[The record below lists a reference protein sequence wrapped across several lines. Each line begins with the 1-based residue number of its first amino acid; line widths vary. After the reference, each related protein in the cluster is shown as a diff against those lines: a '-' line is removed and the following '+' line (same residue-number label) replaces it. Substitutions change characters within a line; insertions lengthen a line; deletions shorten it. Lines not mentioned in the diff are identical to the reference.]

1 MKLGK
6 WLGLAVAAVVLAEGI
21 WAMLVSLVRSLL
33 MPLLARVLGGDPH
46 SPLYLGTGDINIPDL
61 FGSILLLCLAGIVFL
76 AIRSWAATEEVAR
89 SLPVKKVAKRPSEWA
104 IPIPT
109 PNAAAAVQTA
119 KVAPVQATESASD
132 QVAPPA
138 PASFPA
144 QVAAPAAAIQT
155 KPSAPEPEK
164 PAKPQKPAKPEK
176 PREVY
181 YNIVGEPISPTE
193 ED

>member
-46 SPLYLGTGDINIPDL
+46 SPLYLGPGDINIPDL
-61 FGSILLLCLAGIVFL
+61 FGSIVLLCLAGIVFL

-89 SLPVKKVAKRPSEWA
+89 SLPVKKVAKRPLESA
-104 IPIPT
+104 IPIPAPT
-109 PNAAAAVQTA
+109 VAAAVAAQTA
-119 KVAPVQATESASD
+119 KVSPVQALGIASD

-138 PASFPA
+138 SFRA
-144 QVAAPAAAIQT
+144 QVAAPAAPIQA

-164 PAKPQKPAKPEK
+164 PAQPQKPAKPEK